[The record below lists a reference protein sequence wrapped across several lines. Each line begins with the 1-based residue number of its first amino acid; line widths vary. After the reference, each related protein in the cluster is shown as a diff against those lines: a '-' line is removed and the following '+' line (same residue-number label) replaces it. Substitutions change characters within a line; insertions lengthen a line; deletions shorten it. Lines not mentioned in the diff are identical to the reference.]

1 MATFPAE
8 LRTDRMF
15 LRRATLE
22 DAAGVFAYAS
32 NAETAKYMTFR
43 TAASLND
50 VTPYLES
57 IQEPMNL
64 DREFHWAMHHADMG
78 TMMGIISAR
87 RIHGLELGYCLNQDN
102 WGHGYMAE
110 AANAI
115 IKWAQVNEPV
125 QRIWATCDIENDKS
139 AALLR
144 KIGMEEEG
152 VLRKW
157 ALHPNLSA
165 TPRDCRVFS
174 LL

>member
-1 MATFPAE
+1 MK
-8 LRTDRMF
+8 TDRMT
-15 LRRATLE
+15 LRRADVS

-32 NAETAKYMTFR
+32 DPETAKYMTFR
-43 TAASLND
+43 TATSLDD
-50 VTPYLES
+50 VTPFLEA
-57 IQEPMNL
+57 IQAPM
-64 DREFHWAMHHADMG
+64 DADAEFHWAMQHNDLG
-78 TMMGIISAR
+78 TMMGIITVR
-87 RIHGLELGYCLNQDN
+87 RLHGLELGYCLNHDH

-110 AANAI
+110 AAKAI
-115 IKWAQVNEPV
+115 IQWAQVNEPV